1 MVKSEY
7 TGSQLTALVA
17 LRMVI
22 GWHFLYEGLVK
33 VLNPNWTSA
42 EYLSESQGLFSGL
55 FHWIVADPARLAA
68 VDFLNQ
74 WGLVLIGVGLIAGVL
89 TRCATIA
96 GIVLLALYYLCNPPL
111 LGYAYSMPAEGSY
124 LIVNKVL
131 IELSALCVLLV
142 FPTGR
147 VVGLDRLMFKKPS
160 SGP

>member
-7 TGSQLTALVA
+7 SSSQWMALVG
-17 LRMVI
+17 LRMLI
-22 GWHFLYEGLVK
+22 GWHFLHEGIVK

-55 FHWIVADPARLAA
+55 FHWIVADPARLET

-74 WGLVLIGVGLIAGVL
+74 WGLVLIGLGLIAGLL
-89 TRCATIA
+89 TRYATLA
-96 GIVLLALYYLCNPPL
+96 GITLLALYYLCNPPFPA
-111 LGYAYSMPAEGSY
+111 YVYSMPAEGSY

-142 FPTGR
+142 FPTGHI
-147 VVGLDRLMFKKPS
+147 VGLDRLLVRKPS
-160 SGP
+160 SK